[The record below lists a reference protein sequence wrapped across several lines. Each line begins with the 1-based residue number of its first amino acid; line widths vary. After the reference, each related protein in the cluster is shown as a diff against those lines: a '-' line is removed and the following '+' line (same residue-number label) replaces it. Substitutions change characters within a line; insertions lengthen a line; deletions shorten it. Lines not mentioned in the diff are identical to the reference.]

1 MTERHEILEM
11 MAELK
16 LSGMRASYD
25 EIVTTGVKR
34 SQGIERILASLLKAE
49 IAAKQ
54 ARSIHYQMGIAKL
67 PPSFG
72 NIVVRSHH
80 GPRSWPICR
89 WTPRRSTA
97 R

>member
-1 MTERHEILEM
+1 
-11 MAELK
+11 
-16 LSGMRASYD
+16 MRASYD

-67 PPSFG
+67 PPF
-72 NIVVRSHH
+72 I
-80 GPRSWPICR
+80 W
-89 WTPRRSTA
+89 
-97 R
+97 

>member
-25 EIVTTGVKR
+25 EVVTTGVKR

-49 IAAKQ
+49 IAGDCQEFRVRAGMMGAKE
-54 ARSIHYQMGIAKL
+54 
-67 PPSFG
+67 
-72 NIVVRSHH
+72 
-80 GPRSWPICR
+80 PRHAETQRAEDP
-89 WTPRRSTA
+89 
-97 R
+97 